1 MALTPVTPWG
11 GPDTPFELAGQ
22 PPIERPPTP
31 DRLREYAGD
40 HLDFH
45 TYLRVANA
53 RIVHRVGIGLLD
65 LADRCWRDDCGAWV
79 HPRKAADDAIA
90 EEAANLGCEL

>member
-1 MALTPVTPWG
+1 MALTPVTAWG
-11 GPDTPFELAGQ
+11 GPDTPFQLAEQ

-40 HLDFH
+40 HLGFH

-53 RIVHRVGIGLLD
+53 RIVRRVGIGLLG
-65 LADRCWRDDCGAWV
+65 LADRCWRDDYGARV

>member
-1 MALTPVTPWG
+1 MALTSVTAWG

-40 HLDFH
+40 HFGFY

-53 RIVHRVGIGLLD
+53 RIVRRVGVGLLD
-65 LADRCWRDDCGAWV
+65 LADRCWRDTYDKRV
-79 HPRKAADDAIA
+79 HPCKAADDAIA
-90 EEAANLGCEL
+90 EEAADMGCEL